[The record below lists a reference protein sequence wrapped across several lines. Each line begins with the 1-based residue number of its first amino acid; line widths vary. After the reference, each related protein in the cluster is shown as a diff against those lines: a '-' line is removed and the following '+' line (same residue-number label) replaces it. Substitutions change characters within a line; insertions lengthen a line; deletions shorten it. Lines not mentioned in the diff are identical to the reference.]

1 MAMIELARSGSK
13 HPLPLA
19 DIAANAGIS
28 LSYLEQ
34 LIAGMRRHKLVK
46 SYRGPGG
53 GYLLNKSADEIMITD
68 ILRASED
75 NTPAK
80 RKKTK
85 TGKTTPCKH
94 THALWEH
101 IGKILSATLCE
112 ITLHDVLH
120 NQLEHHPHARKLFE
134 TMGKIA

>member
-1 MAMIELARSGSK
+1 MVELTRTDSK
-13 HPLPLA
+13 NPLPLTK
-19 DIAANAGIS
+19 IAANAGIS

-34 LIAGMRRHKLVK
+34 LVSGLRRHGLVK

-75 NTPAK
+75 NAPAK

-85 TGKTTPCKH
+85 TGKTNPCEH

-101 IGKILSATLCE
+101 IGRILSATLCE

-134 TMGKIA
+134 TIGKIA